1 MLAAAVICRLSD
13 TMPSLFVVVVALVD
27 LVVQIIFDCLGFECY
42 VVIGG
47 CRRINFLCC
56 VFCTFR

>member
-27 LVVQIIFDCLGFECY
+27 LVVQIIFDCL
-42 VVIGG
+42 VASNVM
-47 CRRINFLCC
+47 
-56 VFCTFR
+56 